1 MKITFRNAGMMILLL
16 TAIACRQSKVST
28 KSTPTQ
34 PAPAEDKMSFRPSMA
49 KIIFA
54 DGKTK
59 YANVISQ
66 STTQVDLRMIPNS
79 EEYSIS
85 NKGIILSSN
94 GSYAKGGRVQSV
106 MIKNAGASIYDKID
120 QPNFNYGTL
129 GFRFPDGKVQYA
141 GALTVQPVFLSI
153 TMLHSGFNYQLYFKG
168 GEWKIDIQGGEYRN
182 GTFIR
187 DIFELYP
194 SFKRFY

>member
-1 MKITFRNAGMMILLL
+1 MKNTMLRNTAIILLL
-16 TAIACRQSKVST
+16 LAAVACRNSRVS
-28 KSTPTQ
+28 SNP
-34 PAPAEDKMSFRPSMA
+34 PAPWSAEDKMPFRPSMA

-66 STTQVDLRMIPNS
+66 SAVQVDIRMIPNS

-187 DIFELYP
+187 DIFELSP
-194 SFKRFY
+194 TFKRFC